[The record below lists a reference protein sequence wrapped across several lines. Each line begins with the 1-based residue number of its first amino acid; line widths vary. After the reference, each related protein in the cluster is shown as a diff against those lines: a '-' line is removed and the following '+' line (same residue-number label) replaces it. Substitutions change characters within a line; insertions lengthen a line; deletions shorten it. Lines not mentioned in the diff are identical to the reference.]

1 MNSCPVYILAGGR
14 STRMGADKAT
24 MAFGDVTLLQQM
36 LRNLEPVASTITVVS
51 SLPLHNQG
59 PWRCIPDAFPEAGPA
74 GGIAAALMD
83 AKDERIF
90 ITACDMPLVDAGL
103 LLYLLEASV
112 GNALAVPVADER
124 WQPLAACYHG
134 SMAGQWCEL
143 VQAGERKL
151 QQILRFFDPELIHF
165 NEPDNI
171 HIPKFANVNTP
182 EELRSLLNRNT

>member
-1 MNSCPVYILAGGR
+1 
-14 STRMGADKAT
+14 MGADKAT
-24 MAFGDVTLLQQM
+24 MAFGGSTLLQHMIQ
-36 LRNLEPVASTITVVS
+36 NLEPAASSITVVS
-51 SLPLHNQG
+51 SLPQHFQG

-83 AKDERIF
+83 APDQRIF

-103 LLYLLEASV
+103 LLYLLQASAGYPLV
-112 GNALAVPVADER
+112 VPVADER

-134 SMAGQWCEL
+134 SMAAQWCEL

-151 QQILRFFDPELIHF
+151 QQMLKFFHPELIHF

-171 HIPKFANVNTP
+171 HIPKFANANTP